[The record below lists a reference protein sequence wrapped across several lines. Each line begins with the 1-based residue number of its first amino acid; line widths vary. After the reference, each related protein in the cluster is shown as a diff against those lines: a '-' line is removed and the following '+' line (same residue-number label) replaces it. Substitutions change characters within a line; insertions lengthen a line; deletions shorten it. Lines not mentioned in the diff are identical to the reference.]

1 MKQQPVKKKMPFT
14 REDCYKQLDDVLG
27 MPGQTPVPGGSM
39 LDRIRQAIIKRK
51 PLR

>member
-14 REDCYKQLDDVLG
+14 REDYYKQLDDVLG

-39 LDRIRQAIIKRK
+39 LDRIRQAISKRK